1 MLQFFKIEEVILD
14 FWHQSRSLFQNCIFL
29 SNRIVCILLGCIME
43 CPWCTLNGYKFKS
56 HHSRY
61 QSKPNLYAHVF
72 LIFLF
77 KKTINIETIPPL
89 FFNFLYFCQ
98 CANNLII
105 YYTTYKSIHNHIRIV
120 AILEYKF
127 QINVIFCVFNTKHIQ
142 KSFIWLIKKIDATN
156 YLDFVCL

>member
-1 MLQFFKIEEVILD
+1 MNCTYSKRIIWRYASNLFYELLPMVLKFDHLLRLYAAIFQDIEEVILD

-29 SNRIVCILLGCIME
+29 SNRVVCILLGCIME

-77 KKTINIETIPPL
+77 RKNYKHWNNPSLIFQFPL
-89 FFNFLYFCQ
+89 FLSLREQFDHILYY
-98 CANNLII
+98 L
-105 YYTTYKSIHNHIRIV
+105 
-120 AILEYKF
+120 
-127 QINVIFCVFNTKHIQ
+127 QINTQPYTNCFTIVI
-142 KSFIWLIKKIDATN
+142 
-156 YLDFVCL
+156 

>member
-29 SNRIVCILLGCIME
+29 SNRVVCILLGCILE

-77 KKTINIETIPPL
+77 GKNYKHWNNPSLIFQFPL
-89 FFNFLYFCQ
+89 FLSMREQFDHILYYLQ
-98 CANNLII
+98 INTQPYTNNLTQVIVF
-105 YYTTYKSIHNHIRIV
+105 YYCSK
-120 AILEYKF
+120 LFK
-127 QINVIFCVFNTKHIQ
+127 
-142 KSFIWLIKKIDATN
+142 
-156 YLDFVCL
+156 

>member
-29 SNRIVCILLGCIME
+29 SNRVVCILLGCILE

-77 KKTINIETIPPL
+77 RKNYKHWNNPSLIFQFPL
-89 FFNFLYFCQ
+89 FLSLREQFDHILYY
-98 CANNLII
+98 L
-105 YYTTYKSIHNHIRIV
+105 
-120 AILEYKF
+120 
-127 QINVIFCVFNTKHIQ
+127 QINTQPYTNCVLVLKYNFEINL
-142 KSFIWLIKKIDATN
+142 FLM
-156 YLDFVCL
+156 YLQRSSYKNLLFDL